1 MLPLQGAQVGSP
13 VGELR
18 SHKLHGMANKKKS
31 CISVGHLFLETP
43 IPNRGSWEP

>member
-18 SHKLHGMANKKKS
+18 SHKLHGMAKKKEVLYICGPS
-31 CISVGHLFLETP
+31 LLRNSD
-43 IPNRGSWEP
+43 S